1 MSTITIH
8 HAWSEILRP
17 EPEADATFLVPWYS
31 VAPNGDA
38 IRGILLHLV
47 PMVTHPSIV
56 LHDSIVGVDHCADHL
71 RGVFTLDAV
80 GRRRGNRMLIR
91 QRYPRGVSL
100 VAPRRFRSEWP
111 YLPSLTAVLLVW
123 GLSVGDRMHLRAVRR
138 EVSPDWL
145 ASNVTM
151 PFGLAC
157 WPEHWPHGGE
167 PYSPSLAHDPTLWR
181 VLYPELVP
189 TARGHAFQNRELLY
203 AVLDEP
209 TDPLHWDALGD
220 AVEEQGLDPSRER
233 FASRLL
239 RDMILPGGA
248 QVAPGLVHREEDR

>member
-1 MSTITIH
+1 M
-8 HAWSEILRP
+8 
-17 EPEADATFLVPWYS
+17 
-31 VAPNGDA
+31 DA
-38 IRGILLHLV
+38 I
-47 PMVTHPSIV
+47 
-56 LHDSIVGVDHCADHL
+56 
-71 RGVFTLDAV
+71 
-80 GRRRGNRMLIR
+80 
-91 QRYPRGVSL
+91 
-100 VAPRRFRSEWP
+100 
-111 YLPSLTAVLLVW
+111 LLVW
-123 GLSVGDRMHLRAVRR
+123 GMDRQSRAHLRVARR
-138 EVSPDWL
+138 LVGTDWL
-145 ASNVTM
+145 ASNSTM

-157 WPEHWPHGGE
+157 WPDHWPHSGD

-189 TARGHAFQNRELLY
+189 AARGHDFQNRELMY
-203 AVLDEP
+203 AALDEP